1 MKCKNANK
9 QFEIV
14 KKEFPIH
21 FSIGDKKFF
30 VNLATVIELEE
41 LREKGN
47 FDRRLMTCRPII
59 EKTKEEHIAL
69 FSDLVEN
76 NSNLLL
82 GIYHKNGKET
92 EIIGRISFY
101 DNNPRNKSVEM
112 GYLLT
117 EIWQGNGI
125 MRTSLLSVIE
135 KLFGVCDLNK
145 IYAQTC
151 ELNTRSR
158 NLLEK
163 CGFCVD
169 ARLRQHHEYNSF
181 FYDDYIYSILRDDYM
196 LHGGL
201 DEDV

>member
-1 MKCKNANK
+1 
-9 QFEIV
+9 
-14 KKEFPIH
+14 
-21 FSIGDKKFF
+21 
-30 VNLATVIELEE
+30 
-41 LREKGN
+41 
-47 FDRRLMTCRPII
+47 
-59 EKTKEEHIAL
+59 
-69 FSDLVEN
+69 
-76 NSNLLL
+76 
-82 GIYHKNGKET
+82 
-92 EIIGRISFY
+92 
-101 DNNPRNKSVEM
+101 
-112 GYLLT
+112 
-117 EIWQGNGI
+117 
-125 MRTSLLSVIE
+125 
-135 KLFGVCDLNK
+135 NK